1 MKNPAVYIMAS
12 KRHGTLYVGVTSHL
26 LQRVHQHKNGEV
38 AGFTKMY
45 DCKILVYYEQHATM
59 EEAIIR
65 EKQIKAGS
73 RIKKISLINTINST
87 WKDLYQ
93 ELY

>member
-12 KRHGTLYVGVTSHL
+12 KRHGTLYVGVNL
-26 LQRVHQHKNGEV
+26 VQRVHQHKNGEV

-59 EEAIIR
+59 EEAILR

-73 RIKKISLINTINST
+73 RIKKISLINTINPT

>member
-1 MKNPAVYIMAS
+1 V
-12 KRHGTLYVGVTSHL
+12 
-26 LQRVHQHKNGEV
+26 QRVHQHKNGEV

-45 DCKILVYYEQHATM
+45 DCKILVYYEQHATK
-59 EEAIIR
+59 EEAILR

-73 RIKKISLINTINST
+73 RIKKISLINTINPT

>member
-1 MKNPAVYIMAS
+1 
-12 KRHGTLYVGVTSHL
+12 
-26 LQRVHQHKNGEV
+26 
-38 AGFTKMY
+38 MY
-45 DCKILVYYEQHATM
+45 DCKILVYYEQHATK
-59 EEAIIR
+59 EEAILR

-73 RIKKISLINTINST
+73 RIKKISLINTINPT